1 MTPAHTG
8 ITVSTKSILKI
19 THITREQT
27 MTNLNN
33 AKHLDAVL
41 SATES
46 TAPQEKSATLPPEG
60 TKANTEQSGA
70 ARRSMNKIIEMQQH
84 KELHEELRKLLGHLH
99 AQTMLIS
106 GEGLENFCNH
116 NDQIKSDY
124 LWAMTDTAER
134 ALKLLDDTY

>member
-1 MTPAHTG
+1 MT
-8 ITVSTKSILKI
+8 I
-19 THITREQT
+19 
-27 MTNLNN
+27 NNN

-41 SATES
+41 NSTEPTAAREKAALPQPEASAS
-46 TAPQEKSATLPPEG
+46 
-60 TKANTEQSGA
+60 KAEQSGA
-70 ARRSMNKIIEMQQH
+70 AQRSMNKIIQLQQH
-84 KELHEELRKLLGHLH
+84 SELHEELRKLLGHLH

>member
-1 MTPAHTG
+1 MT
-8 ITVSTKSILKI
+8 I
-19 THITREQT
+19 
-27 MTNLNN
+27 NN
-33 AKHLDAVL
+33 NSKHLDAML
-41 SATES
+41 KSIDPTSAK
-46 TAPQEKSATLPPEG
+46 EKSETPQPEAGTLH
-60 TKANTEQSGA
+60 TEVPGA

-84 KELHEELRKLLGHLH
+84 TELHEELRKLLGHLH

-116 NDQIKSDY
+116 SDQIKSDY